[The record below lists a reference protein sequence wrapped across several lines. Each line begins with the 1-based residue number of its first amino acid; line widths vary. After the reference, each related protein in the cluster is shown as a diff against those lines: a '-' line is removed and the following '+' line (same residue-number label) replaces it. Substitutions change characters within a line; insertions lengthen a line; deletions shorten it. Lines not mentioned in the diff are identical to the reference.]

1 MAKVFRPLIVP
12 KSHIIFCSK
21 DEYLWGVRGIVS
33 IISTKP
39 CIVKIF
45 YQISQVNGNV
55 IINLLSYIAYI
66 REQLKGTVL
75 LGLTFY

>member
-1 MAKVFRPLIVP
+1 M
-12 KSHIIFCSK
+12 
-21 DEYLWGVRGIVS
+21 S